1 MFPPHLN
8 LGRPKT
14 SALEK
19 FSADHLRCFHMGSY
33 YNYATQSFSQFKNI
47 LSVAQRLKMARSGE
61 NLLEMDIFTE
71 M

>member
-1 MFPPHLN
+1 
-8 LGRPKT
+8 
-14 SALEK
+14 
-19 FSADHLRCFHMGSY
+19 MGSY